1 MKSIRT
7 VVSGKKSLTVA
18 LALAAGVAAV
28 AFQTS
33 PAQAQDTTSMTS
45 GKLKACFVYVG
56 PRGDIGWTYAH
67 DQARIAA
74 EKALPWL
81 ETKYVESV
89 AEGQAAATLDRL
101 VADKCK
107 VIFTTSFGYMD
118 DTLSAAK
125 KYPNV
130 IFAHAAG
137 YKRNANMATYMADF
151 YQVYYLNGLVA
162 GAMTKSGKVGF
173 VGTFPIP
180 ELKRNLSA
188 FALGV
193 TAANPK
199 ATVNVKWLNSWFDPA
214 KTREASEA
222 LLSEGADVLS
232 SAEDSATGVQTAA
245 ARKVPTFSHYNS
257 MYKFSPDYVVSGHI
271 AHWDKIYIDFL
282 NKVRSG
288 TYTAKNLA
296 NVDYWSLLNTG
307 AVEMGADAGLAFNPK
322 YTAQLKAAKMMVAGK
337 SVSVYDRVNTLL
349 ADMKAPKPKFDP
361 FTGPIK
367 DRSGILRVPAGKVE
381 SIGDLNSMGW
391 VVPGIVGAVADEPKK

>member
-1 MKSIRT
+1 MSKIS
-7 VVSGKKSLTVA
+7 SGKKILTAALAMGAGLTA
-18 LALAAGVAAV
+18 LAL
-28 AFQTS
+28 QS
-33 PAQAQDTTSMTS
+33 SHAQAQAATPSMTS
-45 GKLKACFVYVG
+45 GKLKACFVYIG

-67 DQARIAA
+67 DQGRQLA

-89 AEGQAAATLDRL
+89 PEGQATSTLDRL
-101 VADKCK
+101 VADKCQ

-118 DTLSAAK
+118 DTLAAAK

-130 IFAHAAG
+130 IFAHATG
-137 YKRNANMATYMADF
+137 YKRMPNVATYIADF

-180 ELKRNLSA
+180 ELKRHLSA

-193 TAANPK
+193 KAANPK
-199 ATVNVKWLNSWFDPA
+199 AEVDVKWINSWFDPA

-222 LLSEGADVLS
+222 LLSQGADILT

-245 ARKVPTFSHYNS
+245 AKKIPTFSHYNS

-282 NKVRSG
+282 SKIHAG

-307 AVEMGADAGLAFNPK
+307 AVEMGADNGLTFNPK
-322 YTAQLKAAKMMVAGK
+322 YVAQLKAAKMTANGK
-337 SVSVYDRVNTLL
+337 SVSVYDRVMTLL
-349 ADMKAPKPKFDP
+349 ADMKKPKPTFDP
-361 FTGPIK
+361 YTGPIS
-367 DRSGILRVPAGKVE
+367 DRNGVVRVPAGKVS
-381 SIGDLNSMGW
+381 SIADLNSMSW
-391 VVPGIVGAVADEPKK
+391 VAPGVVGAVADEPKK

>member
-1 MKSIRT
+1 MSKIS
-7 VVSGKKSLTVA
+7 SGKKILTAALAVGAGLTA
-18 LALAAGVAAV
+18 LAL
-28 AFQTS
+28 QS
-33 PAQAQDTTSMTS
+33 SHAQAQAATPSMTS
-45 GKLKACFVYVG
+45 GKLKACFVYIG

-67 DQARIAA
+67 DQGRQLA

-89 AEGQAAATLDRL
+89 PEGQATSTLDRL
-101 VADKCK
+101 VADKCQ

-118 DTLSAAK
+118 DTLAAAK

-130 IFAHAAG
+130 IFAHATG
-137 YKRNANMATYMADF
+137 YKRMPNVATYIADF

-180 ELKRNLSA
+180 ELKRHLSA

-193 TAANPK
+193 KAANPK
-199 ATVNVKWLNSWFDPA
+199 AEVDVKWINSWFDPA

-222 LLSEGADVLS
+222 LLSQGADILT

-245 ARKVPTFSHYNS
+245 AKKIPTFSHYNS

-282 NKVRSG
+282 SKIHAG

-307 AVEMGADAGLAFNPK
+307 AVEMGADNGLTFNPK
-322 YTAQLKAAKMMVAGK
+322 YVAQLKAAKMTANGK
-337 SVSVYDRVNTLL
+337 SVSVYDRVMTLL
-349 ADMKAPKPKFDP
+349 ADMKKPKPTFDP
-361 FTGPIK
+361 YTGPIS
-367 DRSGILRVPAGKVE
+367 DRNGVVRVPAGKVS
-381 SIGDLNSMGW
+381 SIADLNSMSW
-391 VVPGIVGAVADEPKK
+391 VAPGVVGAVADEPKK